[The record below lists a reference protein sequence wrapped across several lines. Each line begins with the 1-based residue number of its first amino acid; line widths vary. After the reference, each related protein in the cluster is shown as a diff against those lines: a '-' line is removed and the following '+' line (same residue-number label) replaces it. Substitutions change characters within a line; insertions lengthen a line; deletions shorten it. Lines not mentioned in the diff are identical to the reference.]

1 LSVTRKLLPGNK
13 IELQTPLFFSNSRIV
28 KRRIAIVLPSAQG
41 GGAERVLLNLLKRLN
56 RNLFD
61 LYLII
66 IENSGPYLDLVPPD
80 IHFHPLGYD
89 RVGRAIVKLVI
100 TLRRLKPD
108 VVLTS
113 IGHLNLAL
121 LLIRPFLPKKVQI
134 IVRESNMP
142 SKSFASGFKFA
153 LIRKLYPL
161 LYPCADRVICP
172 GEEIKNEL
180 KIKFRIPEDKMEII
194 PNPILVD
201 NIRSELESFHDP
213 FEHDSIRLLAA
224 GSLTWQKGF
233 DLLVIAMKKLVKKR
247 PEVHLTILGEGPEK
261 NNLANQIRSL
271 DLSDSITLA
280 GFQKNPYPYFYHA
293 DLFVLS
299 SRWEGLPNVVLE
311 SLACGTPV
319 VAFECPGCIKEI
331 IGHSSQGRLVPI
343 GDIDAMVHAIAEM
356 VEMSDK
362 KCNHSLLPDRFN
374 ATSVT
379 ARYEKLLSA

>member
-1 LSVTRKLLPGNK
+1 M
-13 IELQTPLFFSNSRIV
+13 
-28 KRRIAIVLPSAQG
+28 KRRIAIVLPSAHG
-41 GGAERVLLNLLKRLN
+41 GGAERVFLNLLKKLN

-66 IENSGPYLDLVPPD
+66 IENSGPYLDFVPPD
-80 IHFHPLGYD
+80 IHFHPLGHD
-89 RVGRAIVKLVI
+89 RVGRAIVKLVK

-113 IGHLNLAL
+113 IGHLNLVL

-134 IVRESNMP
+134 IIRESNMP

-161 LYPCADRVICP
+161 LYPRADRIVCP
-172 GEEIKNEL
+172 GEAIKNEL

-213 FEHDSIRLLAA
+213 FEHNSIRLLAA

-247 PEVHLTILGEGPEK
+247 PEIHLTILGEGPEK
-261 NNLANQIRSL
+261 DTLANQIRSL

-319 VAFECPGCIKEI
+319 VAFDCPGSVDEI
-331 IGHSSQGRLVPI
+331 FDDPSQGTLVPT
-343 GDIDAMVHAIAEM
+343 GDVDAL
-356 VEMSDK
+356 VETINEHIESRRDEPNE
-362 KCNHSLLPDRFN
+362 CLLPKKFESK
-374 ATSVT
+374 SVT
-379 ARYEKLLSA
+379 NRYQDVLSIS